1 MAASSGRAGDAGSVV
16 HGGAASMEEVVTAI
30 RAVVPEAE
38 ITWGGNTLPFPPE
51 LEAVGFDR
59 DVGPFP
65 RTALDAG
72 VAATIAHFRTAA

>member
-1 MAASSGRAGDAGSVV
+1 
-16 HGGAASMEEVVTAI
+16 MEEVVTAI

-38 ITWGGNTLPFPPE
+38 IAWGGDALPFPPE

-65 RTALDAG
+65 RTGLDVG
-72 VAATIAHFRTAA
+72 VAATIAHFRAAA